1 MKKIYLSA
9 TIVALFGVSF
19 SFYSCSK
26 SDKVESQE
34 QVSQEVLSLIAQQ
47 GFSTQDVIMADGGYI
62 VEGDIFLT
70 EEDLRHDIT
79 SPNLIVAETEQY
91 RTNNLVSVTSA
102 PRTITV
108 RMVTSGG
115 KKLPTSYLA
124 GVDEAIARYN
134 AENLTIRFQR
144 VTSGGN
150 IVIQKASGSY
160 LASAGFPTS
169 TGNPYGT
176 INVNSGA
183 IGSNPNTDYL
193 ATILAHEMGHCIGFR
208 HTDYMDRSYSCGGS
222 YYNEGASTVGA
233 VHIPGTPITADPN
246 SWMLACIGG
255 GQNRDFN
262 NNDVTALNYLY

>member
-34 QVSQEVLSLIAQQ
+34 QISQEVLSLIAQQ

-70 EEDLRHDIT
+70 EEDLHRDIT

-91 RTNNLVSVTSA
+91 RTNNLVSVSSA

-108 RMVTSGG
+108 SMATGCG
-115 KKLPTSYLA
+115 KCLPATYIA
-124 GVDEAIARYN
+124 GLDEAVARYN
-134 AENLTIRFQR
+134 AENLTIRFER
-144 VTSGGN
+144 VASNGN
-150 IVIQKASGSY
+150 IQFKKVNGNY
-160 LASAGFPTS
+160 LASAGFPTNS
-169 TGNPYGT
+169 GNPYGT
-176 INVNSGA
+176 VNVNSNA
-183 IGSNPNTDYL
+183 IGSNPNVNYL

-208 HTDYMDRSYSCGGS
+208 HTDYMDRSYSCGGG
-222 YYNEGASTVGA
+222 YANEGASTVGA